1 MKNKF
6 LQPIFTK
13 FSMAIA
19 IGTLLI
25 SQKVSAITIIPG
37 GGINTV
43 KDVQLMIQNT
53 TTIALSVAGA
63 VAGIFILLGGFAY
76 LTAYGDQ
83 AKSDS
88 GKKTLTWAITGL
100 ILVILSKVIVDTLW
114 NFLAGTSAPS
124 KIK

>member
-13 FSMAIA
+13 ISLAIA
-19 IGTLLI
+19 FGTTLI
-25 SQKVSAITIIPG
+25 SQKVLAVTILNPG
-37 GGINTV
+37 GANNI
-43 KDVQLMIQNT
+43 KDVSQIIQNT

-63 VAGIFILLGGFAY
+63 VAGIYILLGGFEY

-88 GKKTLTWAITGL
+88 GKKTLTFAITGL
-100 ILVILSKVIVDTLW
+100 IIIILSKLIVDALW
-114 NFLAGTSAPS
+114 KFLAGTPVP
-124 KIK
+124 K